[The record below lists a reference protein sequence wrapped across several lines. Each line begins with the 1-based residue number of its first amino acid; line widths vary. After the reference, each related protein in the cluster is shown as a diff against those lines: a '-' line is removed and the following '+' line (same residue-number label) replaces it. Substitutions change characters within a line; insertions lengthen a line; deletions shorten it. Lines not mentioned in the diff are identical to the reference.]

1 MKSGGAG
8 REKDLKK
15 VDLKVDSLEGL
26 SYSWK
31 VPLKTAEPTR
41 GAVERQRTTPVL

>member
-1 MKSGGAG
+1 M
-8 REKDLKK
+8 RKDLKK

-31 VPLKTAEPTR
+31 VPLKTAEPT
-41 GAVERQRTTPVL
+41 GERSNGNERPRFFEN